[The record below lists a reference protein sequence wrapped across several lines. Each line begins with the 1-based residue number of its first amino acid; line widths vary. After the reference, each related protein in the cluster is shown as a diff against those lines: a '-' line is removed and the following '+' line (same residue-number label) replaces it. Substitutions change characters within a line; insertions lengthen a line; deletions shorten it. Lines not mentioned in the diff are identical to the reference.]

1 MKPEGFLARAIAT
14 WFGCGYWP
22 WGPGTAGSAAAIAI
36 AWVFHWSPAQVAMA
50 ALIAL
55 IPGIWASGMEARL
68 SGREDPGQV
77 VVDEVVG
84 QWITLAGAASIDMK
98 SMALAFVL
106 FRLFDIWKPPPARQ
120 FERLSGG
127 FGIMADDVMAGAYG
141 ALILHLLGLSSL
153 Y

>member
-1 MKPEGFLARAIAT
+1 
-14 WFGCGYWP
+14 
-22 WGPGTAGSAAAIAI
+22 
-36 AWVFHWSPAQVAMA
+36 MA

-55 IPGIWASGMEARL
+55 IPGIWASGLEARL

-106 FRLFDIWKPPPARQ
+106 FRLLDIWKPPPARQ